1 MASLEA
7 RVEKLEKKLAS
18 LSRRRES
25 VAMFDSPV
33 VTPKPGNQLEDGM
46 RIMCKNH
53 GSRHALM
60 VDQKIS

>member
-25 VAMFDSPV
+25 VAMFDSPAA
-33 VTPKPGNQLEDGM
+33 TPKPGNQLEDGM
-46 RIMCKNH
+46 RIMRKT
-53 GSRHALM
+53 
-60 VDQKIS
+60 VDLGMR